1 MGGKFQITDVGL
13 ICKEFSK
20 TKLIELCLDKSGV
33 QTGPFGSLLHKKDYV
48 EVGTPIITVEHL
60 GDNVIEIGPETPK
73 VSDADRERLIK
84 FQLMEGDIVFSRVG
98 SVDRRAYV
106 SSNENG
112 WLFSGRC
119 LRVRV
124 DKNKINPKYLSYF
137 FGFEGFK
144 KYIRGIAV
152 GATMPSINTKILSE
166 IDVYYP
172 SYNQQTT
179 IVKYLSAIE
188 QKIQVCRNT
197 NKTLEQMAQ
206 ALFKSWFVDFDP
218 VIDNALAAGNSIPD
232 ELQERAELRQQVIA
246 ERTTN
251 PKLKPLPDDIQHLF
265 PSEFEESELGWI
277 PKGWE
282 SLSIHDLVDS
292 VSITYKLKE
301 VDEVIFLNT
310 GDIEDGKLL
319 HKNYSKTEGLPGQAK
334 KSIVKGDILYSEIR
348 PKNKR
353 FALVNIDCSDY
364 VVSTKLMVLRAKV
377 GIDSLLPYFILT
389 QEKTIQNL
397 QHVAEHRSGTFPQIT
412 FKELADVTTT
422 LPKANMLVDYFV
434 FNYLK
439 PFYDKQFSSVTQND
453 QLEKLRDTLL
463 PKLISGELKINRD
476 VA

>member
-1 MGGKFQITDVGL
+1 MGSEWLEKTIGDVCYVTDGAHSKVSRVEEGVMYLTSKNIGNGKL
-13 ICKEFSK
+13 K
-20 TKLIELCLDKSGV
+20 LDKFDYITEESHSKLFTDTKKS
-33 QTGPFGSLLHKKDYV
+33 QRRLRTGDVLMGIIGTFGNCYV
-48 EVGTPIITVEHL
+48 YKEEDWFGISSSVAILRPIQELVLPEYLYYVISSEKFKATV
-60 GDNVIEIGPETPK
+60 N
-73 VSDADRERLIK
+73 K
-84 FQLMEGDIVFSRVG
+84 FKGG
-98 SVDRRAYV
+98 SVQGYT
-106 SSNENG
+106 N
-112 WLFSGRC
+112 
-119 LRVRV
+119 
-124 DKNKINPKYLSYF
+124 
-137 FGFEGFK
+137 
-144 KYIRGIAV
+144 IATLK
-152 GATMPSINTKILSE
+152 ALPILIPSIEVQRNIVNTLMPNDKKIYL
-166 IDVYYP
+166 
-172 SYNQQTT
+172 NQQTN
-179 IVKYLSAIE
+179 
-188 QKIQVCRNT
+188 Q
-197 NKTLEQMAQ
+197 TLEQMAQ

-218 VIDNALAAGNSIPD
+218 VIDNALAAGNTIPD
-232 ELQERAELRQQVIA
+232 ELQARAELRQRVIA

-251 PKLKPLPDDIQHLF
+251 PNIKPLPEDIQHLF

-277 PKGWE
+277 PRGWE

-377 GIDSLLPYFILT
+377 DIDSLLPYFILT

-412 FKELADVTTT
+412 FKELADVTAT
-422 LPKANMLVDYFV
+422 LPKANTLVDYFV
-434 FNYLK
+434 SNYLK
-439 PFYDKQFSSVTQND
+439 PFYDKQFSSVTQNE

-463 PKLISGELKINRD
+463 PKLISGDLKINRD